1 LIICLFIMEYR
12 KRDVTCI
19 NCGYTGHTSRNCN
32 YPITSFGV
40 IAFKLHFGKLYFLMI
55 QRKDSLCYTE
65 FIRGKYDIKNIGYI
79 SKLFS
84 YMTQEEK
91 NRILEEE
98 FDTLW
103 KKLWINNTN
112 NLKKEYGISRGKFNK
127 LIAGYKIKS
136 KETILHISA
145 NYFVENTESIDEQ
158 EWEFPK
164 GRRKLNETDFM
175 CATREFEEETT
186 INQRFI
192 QFLDINKQYEEIF
205 IGKNKLRYRN
215 VFYLGGYTRG
225 NIRESFFDNQNA
237 DQIKEIKDVKWMS
250 YDDVTNKLQG
260 NIEKLEL
267 FRRVYNQLR
276 KNKSLVA

>member
-1 LIICLFIMEYR
+1 
-12 KRDVTCI
+12 
-19 NCGYTGHTSRNCN
+19 
-32 YPITSFGV
+32 
-40 IAFKLHFGKLYFLMI
+40 
-55 QRKDSLCYTE
+55 
-65 FIRGKYDIKNIGYI
+65 
-79 SKLFS
+79 
-84 YMTQEEK
+84 MTQEEK

-136 KETILHISA
+136 KETILQISA

-186 INQRFI
+186 INQKFI

-215 VFYLGGYTRG
+215 VFYLGTYTRG

-250 YDDVTNKLQG
+250 YDDVINKLQG